1 MPQPTQVSLLNDE
14 ERGQRD
20 YLIPQQ
26 QQEEDEGEK
35 EKRNHE
41 NTKQHC
47 DVDGI
52 SPPSALHDDVVSL
65 TYSPAGVSSLDGGGR
80 NSGYKRGSARATA
93 AKSKPDK
100 TTRRRKRYEVEEE
113 EKMDESR
120 ITAKD
125 TRRTASSPPSLMMSA
140 NGNSSTGGS
149 SSSGSSGSSNDH
161 RSNVSSSSSSSPAA
175 AAAACCSICRK
186 SDHTNAT
193 TNTGFMNNNK
203 NRIHHKGREL
213 SSSSSDYQQQQQQRS
228 ALPLLSCSNYIIAS
242 SLSCKC
248 GLCGL
253 DDMSGSLMI
262 YRSDLPGQF
271 VHMRCALFLKPDR
284 LRDDAQASNDKL
296 QIIGNLRKIGRR
308 RQCLMCSKPG
318 AVRCGHPGCT
328 VRYHPSCLDRAI
340 AAGETNDTYK
350 RIMRGP
356 GMKQAVS
363 CAIVDEN
370 FERMTKCGHTY
381 LRIFC
386 SQHKDKLCICGKRV
400 EDGEETVDCRL
411 KDDGC
416 VYGTLHKGCMD
427 IRRDLHEGDD
437 DDDSCSSSKDGFC
450 PHCEFCISSSGKL
463 PGGPCCSTC
472 IFCVYA
478 YRDRTI
484 SSDEESGGEELGLY
498 DADAH
503 AAVLPK
509 YRPDNN
515 NRMDSCQGG
524 VVAKKRRRNH
534 KKETEAERSSTI
546 MGCNPTHVASI
557 DTTKKAIIP
566 DHTRMLASTT
576 TDDETTDNIKSSPVY
591 HQPTAV
597 VTSSASV
604 PAAASAGGGGV
615 TLPLESLVRKC
626 AGEDL
631 APWLLIDVLSRNGVE
646 SLTDLKM
653 FLSSSRCA
661 FMIPQPLR
669 NELRYGCSTVINL
682 CNNDEDD
689 DL

>member
-1 MPQPTQVSLLNDE
+1 MEIAVLAAAEAAAAAMVVLGKGERYHQV
-14 ERGQRD
+14 
-20 YLIPQQ
+20 
-26 QQEEDEGEK
+26 QE
-35 EKRNHE
+35 
-41 NTKQHC
+41 
-47 DVDGI
+47 VGI
-52 SPPSALHDDVVSL
+52 I
-65 TYSPAGVSSLDGGGR
+65 TYHH
-80 NSGYKRGSARATA
+80 
-93 AKSKPDK
+93 
-100 TTRRRKRYEVEEE
+100 
-113 EKMDESR
+113 
-120 ITAKD
+120 
-125 TRRTASSPPSLMMSA
+125 
-140 NGNSSTGGS
+140 S
-149 SSSGSSGSSNDH
+149 SSSSRIIIHHHHQYYRSSFHSDH
-161 RSNVSSSSSSSPAA
+161 KSNVSSSSPA

-203 NRIHHKGREL
+203 NRLLKCEKCGRYAHTTCYKGFVTKGG
-213 SSSSSDYQQQQQQRS
+213 S
-228 ALPLLSCSNYIIAS
+228 ATTATTTNNNTVCCLSCRAAS

-253 DDMSGSLMI
+253 DDKSGSLMI

-284 LRDDAQASNDKL
+284 LREDAQASNDKL
-296 QIIGNLRKIGRR
+296 QIIGNLMKIGRR
-308 RQCLMCSKPG
+308 RQCLICSKPG
-318 AVRCGHPGCT
+318 AVRCGYPGCT

-350 RIMRGP
+350 RIIRGP

-363 CAIVDEN
+363 SAIVDEN

-386 SQHKDKLCICGKRV
+386 SQHKDKLCICGKRI

-427 IRRDLHEGDD
+427 IRRDLHKGDDD
-437 DDDSCSSSKDGFC
+437 DDDSCSSSSSRDGFC

-463 PGGPCCSTC
+463 PGGPCVTC

-509 YRPDNN
+509 YRPDNDRM
-515 NRMDSCQGG
+515 NRVA

-534 KKETEAERSSTI
+534 KKETEAERSS
-546 MGCNPTHVASI
+546 MGCNPTHVSSI

-566 DHTRMLASTT
+566 DDTRMATT
-576 TDDETTDNIKSSPVY
+576 THDETSTDNIKSSPVY

-604 PAAASAGGGGV
+604 PAAAAGAGGGGGV

-669 NELRYGCSTVINL
+669 NELRYGCTTVINL
-682 CNNDEDD
+682 CNEEDD
-689 DL
+689 L